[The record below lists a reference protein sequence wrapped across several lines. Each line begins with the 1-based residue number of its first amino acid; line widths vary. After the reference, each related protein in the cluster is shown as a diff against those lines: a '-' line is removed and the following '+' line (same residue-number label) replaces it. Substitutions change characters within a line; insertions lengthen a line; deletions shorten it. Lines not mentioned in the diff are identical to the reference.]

1 MSESLITPGVTY
13 QFGNA
18 MKGDCIHVS
27 VIATKRGSHVLASS
41 ISLDGLIAQNV
52 TAQIQKQPRQ
62 YYEIGTTKYYVV
74 ESRPSGS
81 GSIDHIVGPNTVNVW
96 SAIKALADVC
106 NETDLRVWKN
116 AGCSCPKKDFSGSIT
131 FKDGLL
137 NTFQVTATANEW
149 VLTSRLG
156 FTFYDLVQP

>member
-18 MKGDCIHVS
+18 MKGDCINVD
-27 VIATKRGSHVLASS
+27 VICKSRGSGASAGGFN
-41 ISLDGLIAQNV
+41 LEGLIAQNV

-62 YYEIGTTKYYVV
+62 YYEIGSTKYYVV

-96 SAIKALADVC
+96 GAIKALADVC
-106 NETDLRVWKN
+106 NETDLKVWKKS
-116 AGCSCPKKDFSGSIT
+116 GCSCPNASFVGSIT
-131 FKDGLL
+131 FVDGLL